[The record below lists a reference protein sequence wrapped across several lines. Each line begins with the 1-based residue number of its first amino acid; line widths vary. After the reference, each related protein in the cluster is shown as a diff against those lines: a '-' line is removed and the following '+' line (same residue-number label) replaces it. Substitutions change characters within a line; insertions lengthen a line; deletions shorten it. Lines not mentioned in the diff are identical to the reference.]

1 MKRGLHSAVAMLLV
15 MLLLITSMPMA
26 ALAEIVKVDTSSGI
40 QPFSILPGGTKVLT
54 YEFYVDANSAPV
66 STQRVR
72 EADVL
77 FEPVTPDG
85 GAGKKF
91 TGWYTENDDL
101 FTGFG
106 AIGAVAESATIKLY
120 AKFEE
125 VYYVFFMDGVGSDA
139 RVIATKEGT
148 SGKSIS
154 VADVNVPV
162 GANQSVSGW
171 YYDAEWNYPVE
182 NNTVTLENENI
193 RLYPKIESGHWIT
206 FDSDGGTYVEP
217 MFVQAGTTPSEP
229 ATPSRPGY
237 DFIGWVDENEE
248 AFSFNQPITQNTE
261 LKATWRAGMA
271 SYTIIYWLQ
280 NADDDDYTFDSIRRT
295 DDERGTAGSTI
306 TLQPSQYRANRLA
319 ASDRNYFEY
328 SHYDQDVEIKGDGTA
343 VVNVYFN
350 RKEYTVTFN
359 LGRENG
365 HEMTIGNATY
375 RSGRNMRQYS
385 FTARYGADISQL
397 WPTASNFSTGDNFY
411 GWSLNN
417 ESEATS
423 VSKRLT
429 MTSDLCLDGGL
440 RATAQYGVNCSD
452 HLFYMFESI
461 DQSSPANGNNRHFY
475 NGKYYDRSEAYSQD
489 ARSAGGKWNL
499 KVIEGMKS
507 LSQQTE
513 ILDYE
518 DFFPWS
524 PTERNVFLYYDR
536 ERYTLGFY
544 NYNKEDKTE
553 SNIMYGQSIGTY
565 NYTPDR
571 PSELGEHY
579 TFDGWYTTSD
589 LIQKFE
595 WENATMPASNMI
607 LYAKWVPNTFT
618 VTAYSS
624 MDLGESDVYRSLEG
638 IEYGA
643 TISEYENTW
652 GHPTIS
658 ENYEWRGWRILNED
672 GTLSPFNFNTQIT
685 RDIELYPYYTP
696 AGYFTVTYSAGDGSG
711 SVTDNEHYAADSYA
725 DVKSDA
731 ELEPPV
737 GQVFLYWQVEG
748 SDTKYY
754 PNDKIY
760 ITGDVKLIAI
770 YGPTPEGTQ
779 ITYMANYPEGTDPD
793 PYVGLLANNAEHT
806 VLSLSE
812 AGFSEQ
818 AGYEFV
824 GWSTEMNAP
833 ADDID
838 SKVDYKA
845 GETIIVNKSN
855 DDRENSLYGCWKP
868 KKGTLVIEKILP
880 EEGAGGRTFTFEV
893 KGEKG
898 QLVTREVT
906 VPEGNE
912 SRSVSI
918 DLPEGTYI
926 VREVLD
932 KNQDY
937 IVNPEQEQTAK
948 IEKNKT
954 TEVKFTNTL
963 PKYDVTIKKKVTGNM
978 YNTND
983 EFAFEATVTFND
995 KSYKISDGA
1004 GYSVDPDTNKI
1015 TFRLKGNESVVL
1027 KGVPKYATVTVTET
1041 DRKDYTTSYQ
1051 AGNAEK
1057 TDGERAEITVWG
1069 ESSVTFI
1076 NDKTVTIDTGVNLD
1090 VLPYLLMLA
1099 VAGGAVALMLVL
1111 KRRKTQE

>member
-1 MKRGLHSAVAMLLV
+1 MKRGLHGAVAMLLV

-40 QPFSILPGGTKVLT
+40 QPFSILPGNTKVLT

-72 EADVL
+72 EGDVL
-77 FEPVTPDG
+77 VEPVTPDG

-91 TGWYTENDDL
+91 TGWYTENNEL

-106 AIGAVAESATIKLY
+106 TIGAVAESATIKLY
-120 AKFEE
+120 AWFEE
-125 VYYVFFMDGVGSDA
+125 VYYVFFMDDVGSDA

-148 SGKSIS
+148 SGALIS

-171 YYDAEWNYPVE
+171 YYDAEWNHPVE

-193 RLYPKIESGHWIT
+193 RLYPKIEDGHWIT

-217 MFVQAGTTPSEP
+217 MFVQAGTTPSKP
-229 ATPSRPGY
+229 ATPNRPGY
-237 DFIGWVDENEE
+237 VFIDWVDENGY

-261 LKATWRAGMA
+261 LKATWHAGMA

-295 DDERGTAGSTI
+295 NAEQGMVGSTI
-306 TLQPSQYRANRLA
+306 TLQPSQYHANRLA

-350 RKEYTVTFN
+350 RKEYTVTFG
-359 LGRENG
+359 LGNRDG
-365 HEMTIGNATY
+365 HEMTIGNVTY
-375 RSGRNMRQYS
+375 QSGRDKRQYS

-417 ESEATS
+417 KSEAIS

-429 MTSDLCLDGGL
+429 MTSDLCLDDGL

-489 ARSAGGKWNL
+489 ARSTGGDWNL

-507 LSQQTE
+507 LHQRTE
-513 ILDYE
+513 ILRGN
-518 DFFPWS
+518 WLN

-618 VTAYSS
+618 VTAYRS
-624 MDLGESDVYRSLEG
+624 MDLGESDVYQSLEG

-643 TISEYENTW
+643 AISEYENTW
-652 GHPTIS
+652 GHPTIP

-711 SVTDNEHYAADSYA
+711 SVTDNGHYAADSYA
-725 DVKSDA
+725 DVKSGA

-760 ITGDVKLIAI
+760 ITGDVELIAI

-779 ITYMANYPEGTDPD
+779 ITYIANYPEGTEPD
-793 PYVGLLANNAEHT
+793 PYVGSLENNAEHI
-806 VLSLSE
+806 VLGLE
-812 AGFSEQ
+812 AAGFSEQ

-824 GWSTEMNAP
+824 GWSTNEQDP
-833 ADDID
+833 AENIR
-838 SKVDYKA
+838 VDYEA
-845 GETIIVNKSN
+845 GAKIIVNKN
-855 DDRENSLYGCWKP
+855 DDTNKNFLYGCWKP

-880 EEGAGGRTFTFEV
+880 EEGAGGRTFKFEI

-898 QLVTREVT
+898 QPKTCTVA
-906 VPEGNE
+906 VPEG
-912 SRSVSI
+912 SGSGSVSI
-918 DLPEGTYI
+918 DLPEGTYT
-926 VREVLD
+926 VSEVLD
-932 KNQDY
+932 ENQDY
-937 IVNPEQEQTAK
+937 IVSPKQEQTAK

-954 TEVKFTNTL
+954 TLVKFTNTL

-983 EFAFEATVTFND
+983 EFEFEATVTFNGH
-995 KSYKISDGA
+995 SYKISDGD

-1015 TFRLKGNESVVL
+1015 TFTLKGNESVVL
-1027 KGVPKYATVTVTET
+1027 KGVPKYAKVTVTET

-1057 TDGERAEITVWG
+1057 TDGETAEITVWG

-1099 VAGGAVALMLVL
+1099 VAGGAVALLLVL